1 MRCVSLANLPS
12 SDYPHNGSSHIA
24 KRPVNRNIRVLRSYL
39 KCGRELPKRVAATLR
54 RPSID
59 HVANLPYGPLLPDPC
74 RAAMFTDRPLCKSSL
89 GSAFRLNLRALAA
102 ARLAPRNLEPTMA
115 VLDVSLP
122 AAAIPRLFRHR
133 VKGLA
138 TQFHAIS
145 FTLKKLDEPNRILR
159 FSPDEP
165 HSLGKCRARRFVGI
179 TVGIRAETTD

>member
-1 MRCVSLANLPS
+1 
-12 SDYPHNGSSHIA
+12 
-24 KRPVNRNIRVLRSYL
+24 
-39 KCGRELPKRVAATLR
+39 
-54 RPSID
+54 
-59 HVANLPYGPLLPDPC
+59 
-74 RAAMFTDRPLCKSSL
+74 
-89 GSAFRLNLRALAA
+89 
-102 ARLAPRNLEPTMA
+102 MA

-145 FTLKKLDEPNRILR
+145 FTLKQLDEHNRILR

-179 TVGIRAETTD
+179 TVGIRAETAY